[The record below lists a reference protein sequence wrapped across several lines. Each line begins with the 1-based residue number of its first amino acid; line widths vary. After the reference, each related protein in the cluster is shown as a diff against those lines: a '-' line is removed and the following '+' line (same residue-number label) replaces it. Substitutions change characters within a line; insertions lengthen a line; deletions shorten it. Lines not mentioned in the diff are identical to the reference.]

1 MSSEPALTTVGEM
14 VTDVVAHA
22 TGRRTRTNPVSART
36 GGPAGNALLTAW
48 TGLVLLVLFLAEVVT
63 LLDVR
68 ALITWHVVLG
78 ALLIPPA
85 LLKTATTSWRI
96 VRYYSGNTD
105 YRAAGPPPTLL
116 RLLGPLVVAS
126 TIALLG
132 TGVALIVIG
141 EPGSRT
147 ALLTVAGFR
156 LDWLTLHQ
164 GSFIVWG
171 VVTGL
176 HVLARIAPAVREVAG
191 RSGQGSPTP
200 GPGLRAIVM
209 TLTVAVAAAT
219 ATLLVYADGS
229 WQHLARHVGHRKPPA
244 RAQHHRECF
253 RVVTRGGVATA
264 PSATTDQRREAPGA
278 VVLSKLF
285 NARGNG

>member
-1 MSSEPALTTVGEM
+1 MSSEPASSTVSELI
-14 VTDVVAHA
+14 TDVVAHA
-22 TGRRTRTNPVSART
+22 TGRRERTNPVAART

-48 TGLVLLVLFLAEVVT
+48 TGLVLLVLFLAELVT

-68 ALITWHVVLG
+68 GLITWHVVLG

-96 VRYYSGNTD
+96 VRYYSGNAD
-105 YRAAGPPPTLL
+105 YRTAGPPPTLL

-126 TIALLG
+126 TLAVLG

-141 EPGSRT
+141 ESGSRT
-147 ALLTVAGFR
+147 ALATVAGFR

-171 VVTGL
+171 IATGL
-176 HVLARIAPAVREVAG
+176 HVLARTVPAVREVAA
-191 RSGQGSPTP
+191 RSGNGSPTP
-200 GPGLRAIVM
+200 GPGLRAVVM

-229 WQHLARHVGHRKPPA
+229 WQHLTRHLGH
-244 RAQHHRECF
+244 
-253 RVVTRGGVATA
+253 
-264 PSATTDQRREAPGA
+264 
-278 VVLSKLF
+278 
-285 NARGNG
+285 